1 MRVAP
6 LDFDF
11 RVFLFALVVASG
23 ATLLF
28 ALAPA
33 LRATRLSLTHALRG
47 QPSATTRAATLRN
60 GLVASQVAVSL
71 VLLVGAV
78 TLARNGVQVGATDL
92 GLDTAGVASVNQR
105 GQEGSY
111 IRSAAEALAL
121 TPASRR
127 WRSRAGTRCS
137 GSSRRCP

>member
-1 MRVAP
+1 MP
-6 LDFDF
+6 LDFDC
-11 RVFLFALVVASG
+11 RVFLFALLVASG

-78 TLARNGVQVGATDL
+78 TLARNGVPVGATDL
-92 GLDTAGVASVNQR
+92 GLTPAGVISVNQR
-105 GQEGSY
+105 GQDGSF
-111 IRSAAEALAL
+111 IRSAAEALAAD
-121 TPASRR
+121 PASRR
-127 WRSRAGTRCS
+127 SRSRAGTRCS
-137 GSSRRCP
+137 GSSRSCP